1 MTSRPNAQ
9 DCRLRKG
16 WYSNTGRGLGSKL
29 RLGTMACGRTV
40 LRCASSGVPACDFRS
55 RYLTVRGAV
64 RVLIYR
70 LGDSRERVQLAVRN
84 PLGWGCRHLVPRKS
98 VTSL

>member
-29 RLGTMACGRTV
+29 RLGTMTCGRTV
-40 LRCASSGVPACDFRS
+40 LLCVLRRAGLRFSKQVPNGP
-55 RYLTVRGAV
+55 GAV

-70 LGDSRERVQLAVRN
+70 LCAAVREFN
-84 PLGWGCRHLVPRKS
+84 
-98 VTSL
+98 